1 MTPESPQR
9 WHSIRSMLDRL
20 LDLDPDA
27 QADLLGEL
35 AETDPEMHRELGEL
49 LRADQAMGLLDA
61 DIAGVADALFPPAAA
76 GMELTPGDRVGP
88 FRVLRVAGS
97 GGMGDVYMA
106 ERADAEF
113 HQTVALKLV
122 RGAAGAQAIHRF
134 HEERRILAG
143 LEHPGI
149 ARLLDGGVTP
159 SGVPWF
165 AMEFVEGEHLTAYCD
180 TRRLSID
187 ARLRLFLDVCEAVAY
202 AHRKLVVHRDLK
214 PANILVTAEG
224 RVKLLDFGIARVLEP
239 RGDEAS
245 PTDTSAQPG
254 TILPWMTP
262 EYASPEQ
269 VTGEVVSTASDI
281 YSLGVL
287 LYELLCGKRPFHA
300 ATGRPHLLVR
310 ALTEEDP
317 KPPSSVIRA
326 GRGRAGGSDAG
337 RGDLG
342 SRGPG
347 EGDVE
352 GPPDTLA
359 GNRSS
364 TRERLARRIRGD
376 LDAIV
381 LQALRREPDQRYRSA
396 DGLAADLHRY
406 LGKRPVLARRGSRW
420 YRARRFLVRN
430 RAPVTATALP
440 LLVAVLFAAFHTSTV
455 TRERD
460 HARMQAERAENIAE
474 FLVGLFSESDPL
486 GLGMGSRPV
495 SDFLAI
501 GAQRLGQELS
511 TEPELRA
518 SMFRVIGLVH
528 DNLGIYSE
536 ADSLLRAALALRT
549 EAMAPEHPDV
559 VQSIQDLGALRRRQG
574 DLAAADSLLGEA
586 ERRLSPTGLGE
597 RRADLLD
604 EIAEVRRQQGDFPAA
619 DSITRAAFAIRS
631 EILGPDH
638 PRMAASLSTL
648 GVLARELGRPDEA
661 EDYHRRA
668 LQIRRDHFGPEH
680 PYVAESL
687 RNLALALHAAGRL
700 LEAREVYAEALAM
713 QERVLGP
720 DHVNLGPTRNSYGAL
735 LRTLGEHAAALEQYR
750 LVMDLQR
757 AAYGGE
763 HPSLAISIANAA
775 LAFRDVGDLEEALRL
790 AAEALDMRLR
800 LLGEDNPSTAQSLN
814 IVGILAR
821 QTGRFDEAEAVLQ
834 RADAVYRRRFGPE
847 HTSVA
852 INRAALG
859 LVSLQRGDLAEAE
872 DRFRAALD
880 TFERIDAADHLE
892 AARASMGLGRTLV
905 ALGRVG
911 EAEERFRTALGIFQA
926 ALPEDH
932 RDVLDAQAE
941 LQRYPAP
948 PVAVAR

>member
-1 MTPESPQR
+1 
-9 WHSIRSMLDRL
+9 MLDRL
-20 LDLDPDA
+20 LDLDPEA
-27 QADLLGEL
+27 QEALLGEL
-35 AETDPEMHRELGEL
+35 ADTDPDMHEELALL
-49 LRADQAMGLLDA
+49 LRADRAMGLLDA
-61 DIAGVADALFPPAAA
+61 DIAGVADALLPSGAV
-76 GMELTPGDRVGP
+76 GVELEPGDRVGP
-88 FRVLRVAGS
+88 FRVVRVAGS
-97 GGMGDVYMA
+97 GGMGDVYVA
-106 ERADAEF
+106 ERADGEF
-113 HQTVALKLV
+113 DQTVALKLV
-122 RGAAGAQAIHRF
+122 RSAAGAPAMHRF

-149 ARLLDGGVTP
+149 ARLLDGGVT
-159 SGVPWF
+159 SAGIPWF
-165 AMEFVEGEHLTAYCD
+165 AMEFVEGEHLTAHCD
-180 TRRLSID
+180 ARRLSMD

-239 RGDEAS
+239 RVGESHD
-245 PTDTSAQPG
+245 PG
-254 TILPWMTP
+254 TSTAPGTLLPWLTP

-269 VTGEVVSTASDI
+269 VSGEVVSTASDI

-287 LYELLCGKRPFHA
+287 LYELLSGKRPFHE

-310 ALTEEDP
+310 ALTEDEP
-317 KPPSSVIRA
+317 KPPSRMVRA
-326 GRGRAGGSDAG
+326 GRGDAA
-337 RGDLG
+337 D
-342 SRGPG
+342 SADAVA
-347 EGDVE
+347 ED
-352 GPPDTLA
+352 
-359 GNRSS
+359 RSS
-364 TRERLARRIRGD
+364 TPERLARQIQGD

-396 DGLAADLHRY
+396 DEFAADLRRY
-406 LGKRPVLARRGSRW
+406 LGRRPVLARRGSRW

-430 RAPVTATALP
+430 RAPVAATALP
-440 LLVAVLFAAFHTSTV
+440 LLLAVVFAAFHTSTV

-460 HARMQAERAENIAE
+460 LARVQAERAEGIAD
-474 FLVGLFSESDPL
+474 FLVGLFAESDPL

-536 ADSLLRAALALRT
+536 ADSLLRAALALRS
-549 EAMAPEHPDV
+549 EAMAPDHPDV
-559 VQSIQDLGALRRRQG
+559 VQSLQDMGALRRRQG
-574 DLAAADSLLGEA
+574 DLPAADSLLAEA
-586 ERRLSPTGLGE
+586 ERRLLPTAPGE

-604 EIAEVRRQQGDFPAA
+604 EIAEVRRLQGDFPAS
-619 DSITRAAFAIRS
+619 DSITREAFAIRS
-631 EILGPDH
+631 RILGPDH
-638 PRMAASLSTL
+638 PRIAVSLSTL
-648 GVLARELGRPDEA
+648 GVLARELGRLHEA
-661 EDYHRRA
+661 EAYHRQA
-668 LQIRRDHFGPEH
+668 LGIRRDHYGAEH

-687 RNLALALHAAGRL
+687 RNLALALHGAGRL
-700 LEAREVYAEALAM
+700 AEAREVYAETLAM

-720 DHVNLGPTRNSYGAL
+720 DHVGLGPTRNSYGAL
-735 LRTLGEHAAALEQYR
+735 LRTLGEYEAALEQYR
-750 LVMDLQR
+750 LGMDLQR

-775 LAFRDVGDLEEALRL
+775 LAYRDAGDLEEAHRL

-821 QTGRFDEAEAVLQ
+821 QTGRFDEAEAALQ

-852 INRAALG
+852 INRSALG
-859 LVSLQRGDLAEAE
+859 LVSLERGDLVEAE

-880 TFERIDAADHLE
+880 IFQRVDAVGHLE
-892 AARASMGLGRTLV
+892 AARTSMALGRTLV
-905 ALGRVG
+905 ALGRVE
-911 EAEERFRTALGIFQA
+911 EAEDRFRTALEIFEA
-926 ALPEDH
+926 ALPDDH
-932 RDVLDAQAE
+932 RDVLDARAQ

-948 PVAVAR
+948 PVAAVR